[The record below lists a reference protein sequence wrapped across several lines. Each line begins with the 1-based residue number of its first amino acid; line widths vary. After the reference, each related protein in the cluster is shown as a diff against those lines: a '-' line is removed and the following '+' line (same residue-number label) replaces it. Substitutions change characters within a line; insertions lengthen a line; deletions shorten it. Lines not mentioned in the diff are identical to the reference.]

1 MFITMVLV
9 TRGVNIFM
17 YLSFKL
23 IGMELQKNKTKIK
36 FLSRFQS
43 EARNGEKLI
52 KLILMVFFTSVSRGI
67 SAQKQNLN
75 TLIIQVVLC
84 I

>member
-1 MFITMVLV
+1 MFITMVLL
-9 TRGVNIFM
+9 TRGVNIFI

-67 SAQKQNLN
+67 SAQIQNLN